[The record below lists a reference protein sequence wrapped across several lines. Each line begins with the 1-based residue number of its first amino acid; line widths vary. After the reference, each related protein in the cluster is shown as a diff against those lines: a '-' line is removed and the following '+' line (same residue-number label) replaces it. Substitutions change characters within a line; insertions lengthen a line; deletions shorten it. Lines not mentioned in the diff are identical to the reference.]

1 MKTVNTEFGTLNICV
16 EDFEKFEGFTL
27 KKGMIAL
34 DKETASEQLDMET
47 LSIAVV
53 SIINTDRDYCWCRAF
68 VETETGWEMD
78 YPELYRDF
86 AQLLKDLKETL
97 FTAQPRPEGKLYE
110 GSSFIVTDVIPGEK
124 CNNGGEY
131 GFYTEYIRTTTPGL
145 YAVETSTTCDFDR
158 CGTGFEGLRWL
169 TLEDYDRIV
178 EKSLEPVTE
187 TAKDYSSPTI
197 ELMEKMAE

>member
-1 MKTVNTEFGTLNICV
+1 MKTVNTQFGKINICV
-16 EDFEKFEGFTL
+16 EDFEKFEGFTF

-34 DKETASEQLDMET
+34 DKETAAEQLDVET
-47 LSIAVV
+47 LSVAVV
-53 SIINTDRDYCWCRAF
+53 SIINLERDYCWCRAF
-68 VETETGWEMD
+68 VETESGWEMD

-97 FTAQPRPEGKLYE
+97 FTYKAKPESELYT
-110 GSSFIVTDVIPGEK
+110 GNSFIVTDVIPGEK

-131 GFYTEYIRTTTPGL
+131 GFYTEYIQTAIPGL

-187 TAKDYSSPTI
+187 TEKDYSSPTTQ
-197 ELMEKMAE
+197 LFQ

>member
-1 MKTVNTEFGTLNICV
+1 MKSINTKFGTLNICV

-34 DKETASEQLDMET
+34 DKETTKEQLDMET

-53 SIINTDRDYCWCRAF
+53 SIIDLEKRWCRAF
-68 VETETGWEMD
+68 VETESGWEMD

-86 AQLLKDLKETL
+86 AQLLKDLRETL
-97 FTAQPRPEGKLYE
+97 FTYKAKPEGELYE
-110 GSSFIVTDVIPGEK
+110 GGSFIATDVIPGEK

-131 GFYTEYIRTTTPGL
+131 GFYTEYIQTDIPGL
-145 YAVETSTTCDFDR
+145 YAMETSCTCDFDR

-169 TLEDYDRIV
+169 TLEDYDRITAA
-178 EKSLEPVTE
+178 SLEPIEE
-187 TAKDYSSPTI
+187 TAKDYSSPTLQLF
-197 ELMEKMAE
+197 E

>member
-1 MKTVNTEFGTLNICV
+1 MKTLNTEFGLLNICT
-16 EDFEKFEGFTL
+16 EDFEKIEGFTL
-27 KKGMIAL
+27 KKGFIVL
-34 DKETASEQLDMET
+34 DKETAAEQLDMET
-47 LSIAVV
+47 LSIAII

-86 AQLLKDLKETL
+86 AELLHDLKETL
-97 FTAQPRPEGKLYE
+97 FTYKAKPEGELYT

-131 GFYTEYIRTTTPGL
+131 GFYTEYIQTAMPGL
-145 YAVETSTTCDFDR
+145 YAMETSTTCDFDR

-178 EKSLEPVTE
+178 EKSLEPIE
-187 TAKDYSSPTI
+187 EKAKDYSSPTTQ
-197 ELMEKMAE
+197 LFQ

>member
-1 MKTVNTEFGTLNICV
+1 MKTVNTQFGKINICV
-16 EDFEKFEGFTL
+16 EDFEKFEGFTF

-34 DKETASEQLDMET
+34 DKETAAEQLDVET
-47 LSIAVV
+47 LSVAVV
-53 SIINTDRDYCWCRAF
+53 SIVDLERGYCRAF
-68 VETETGWEMD
+68 VETAEGWAMD
-78 YPELYRDF
+78 FPELDQDF
-86 AQLLKDLKETL
+86 AELLNDLKEVV
-97 FTAQPRPEGKLYE
+97 FTAQPKPEGELYE
-110 GSSFIVTDVIPGEK
+110 GGNFIVTDVIPGEK

-131 GFYTEYIRTTTPGL
+131 GFYTEYIQTAIPGL

>member
-27 KKGMIAL
+27 KKGFVVL
-34 DKETASEQLDMET
+34 DKETAAEQLDMET
-47 LSIAVV
+47 LSIAVI
-53 SIINTDRDYCWCRAF
+53 SIINIDRDYCWCRAF
-68 VETETGWEMD
+68 VETEGGWEMD

-86 AQLLKDLKETL
+86 AELLHDLKETL
-97 FTAQPRPEGKLYE
+97 FTYKAKPEGELYE
-110 GSSFIVTDVIPGEK
+110 GGSFIVTDVIPGEK

-131 GFYTEYIRTTTPGL
+131 GFYTEYILTDIPGL
-145 YAVETSTTCDFDR
+145 YAMKTSCTCDFDR

-187 TAKDYSSPTI
+187 TAKDYSSPT
-197 ELMEKMAE
+197 LQLFK